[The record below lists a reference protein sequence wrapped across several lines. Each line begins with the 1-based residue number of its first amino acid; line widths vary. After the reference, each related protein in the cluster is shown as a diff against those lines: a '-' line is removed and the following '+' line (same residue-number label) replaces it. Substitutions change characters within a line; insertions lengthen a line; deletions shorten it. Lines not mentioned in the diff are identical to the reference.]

1 MPLLPQDYIQVAF
14 RVLKYAFGL
23 EEEGNGGEAAGL
35 SEISWI
41 LFLHLW
47 LLCDPYCTS
56 VWQAI
61 KT

>member
-14 RVLKYAFGL
+14 RVLKYALGL

-41 LFLHLW
+41 LFMHLW
-47 LLCDPYCTS
+47 LL
-56 VWQAI
+56 
-61 KT
+61 